1 MNEID
6 VFDIAGSQWYRQAT
20 TGTTPKIRVNPCA
33 VVAAAADGSS
43 YNIYMFGG
51 QNLIPYGDQTQY
63 DDMWILSVPSFTWI
77 QVNMSGQSVPY
88 GRAGHTCNIWDG
100 QMVMVGGYT
109 GTDSALTCE
118 TPGIYV
124 FNTSSLEW
132 TNQFTALSAGSSN
145 NELSQQNAQKGA
157 GANDGLEGSYDYQV
171 PALVQSA
178 IGGNADGKATLTT
191 PANAATAGPLA
202 SGKPITYTVSG
213 GGTTAVGGGKV
224 EGSDHSNK
232 GAVIGAIVA
241 GVVGFILLLLVI
253 YFAICVVIYRKQLAL
268 YRQHLALMQEQQAE
282 KDDSHNASMY
292 AANSPTHTRQQQGHE
307 SLIGPYHR
315 PSNSVDTSGT
325 SSHQQGTSSPNS
337 SSEDLMEGYQPSF
350 WGWNGVLLHPR
361 RSLKIVNR
369 DELPQ
374 VTRDAEH

>member
-1 MNEID
+1 MNEVD

-20 TGTTPKIRVNPCA
+20 SGTTPKIRVNPCA

-51 QNLIPYGDQTQY
+51 QNLIPYGQQIQY

-109 GTDSALTCE
+109 GSDNALTCE

-124 FNTSSLEW
+124 FNTSSLQW
-132 TNQFTALSAGSSN
+132 TNQFTALSAGSKN
-145 NELSQQNAQKGA
+145 NEFSQQTSQKGL
-157 GANDGLEGSYDYQV
+157 GSKDGLEGSYDYQV
-171 PALVQSA
+171 PPLVRSI
-178 IGGNADGKATLTT
+178 IGGNGNGGATLTT

-202 SGKPITYTVSG
+202 SGRPITYTVSG
-213 GGTTAVGGGKV
+213 GGSTTTGGGTAAASN
-224 EGSDHSNK
+224 SDSNR

-241 GVVGFILLLLVI
+241 GVVGFILLLLIV
-253 YFAICVVIYRKQLAL
+253 YFAICIVIYRKQLSL
-268 YRQHLALMQEQQAE
+268 YRQHVALMQEQQAE
-282 KDDSHNASMY
+282 KDGSHNASVY
-292 AANSPTHTRQQQGHE
+292 AASSPTWTRQHGHE
-307 SLIGPYHR
+307 SLIGPYHQ
-315 PSNSVDTSGT
+315 PSNSIDTSGT
-325 SSHQQGTSSPNS
+325 SSHQRTSSPNS
-337 SSEDLMEGYQPSF
+337 STEDLMEGFQPSF

-361 RSLKIVNR
+361 RSLRIVNR
-369 DELPQ
+369 TEDGP
-374 VTRDAEH
+374 TRRDSE